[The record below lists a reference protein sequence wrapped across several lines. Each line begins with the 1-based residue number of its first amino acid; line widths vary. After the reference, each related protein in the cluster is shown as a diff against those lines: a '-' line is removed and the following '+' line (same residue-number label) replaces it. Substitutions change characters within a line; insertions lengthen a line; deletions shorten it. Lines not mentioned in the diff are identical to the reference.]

1 MSEHTHEAVSD
12 ESKRHKHEGPR
23 NHNLTYIVSALLT
36 IFAFAAVLYGQLDR
50 TFIILFIVVLGLIQ
64 AVFQLFFWM
73 HAKEKGHFFPV
84 IGIAFGF
91 FIALTAV
98 AAAVWWMWW

>member
-1 MSEHTHEAVSD
+1 MSDHTQHAAAD
-12 ESKRHKHEGPR
+12 SKHHKHDGPR

-36 IFAFAAVLYGQLDR
+36 IFAFAAVLYGELDR
-50 TFIILFIVVLGLIQ
+50 TFILIFIVALGLIQ
-64 AVFQLFFWM
+64 AVFQLSFWM
-73 HAKEKGHFFPV
+73 HAKEKGHFMAV

-98 AAAVWWMWW
+98 AAAVYWTWW

>member
-1 MSEHTHEAVSD
+1 MSDQTQQAAADS
-12 ESKRHKHEGPR
+12 RQHKHEGPR
-23 NHNLTYIVSALLT
+23 NHNLTYVVSALLT
-36 IFAFAAVLYGQLDR
+36 IFAFAAVLYGELDR
-50 TFIILFIVVLGLIQ
+50 MFTMIFIVVLGLIQ

-73 HAKEKGHFFPV
+73 HAKERGHFMAV

-98 AAAVWWMWW
+98 AAAVFWTWW